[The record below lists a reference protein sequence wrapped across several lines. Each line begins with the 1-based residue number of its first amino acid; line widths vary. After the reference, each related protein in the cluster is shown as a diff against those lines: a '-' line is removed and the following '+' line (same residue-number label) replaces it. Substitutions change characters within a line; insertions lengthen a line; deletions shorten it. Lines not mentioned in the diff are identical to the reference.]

1 MTITLDKAR
10 IGDQEVK
17 RLGLS
22 FYSLRH
28 TFQTMA
34 EGARDLA
41 AVQSIMGHA
50 PSGSDMSAKYRERV
64 DNERLQAVTEHV
76 RKWLY
81 QPE

>member
-1 MTITLDKAR
+1 MKAKVGR
-10 IGDQEVK
+10 IKYKGRRNCALLK
-17 RLGLS
+17 G
-22 FYSLRH
+22 RH

-64 DNERLQAVTEHV
+64 DNERLQAVTKHV